1 MQRVL
6 ALIIIVVSASM
17 SGCFPN
23 TTGVH
28 FYNEKEKAYEFGRPS
43 EQVGATGEI
52 TYCAA
57 GWQYQIAPR
66 RKQALA
72 EIAQACAG
80 RYTIRGEGDGSIDA
94 PHLGQVS
101 LASGCNKA
109 RIIWFQCDDDKGKK

>member
-1 MQRVL
+1 MRSMRS
-6 ALIIIVVSASM
+6 LIMIAVSASL

-28 FYNEKEKAYEFGRPS
+28 LYSEKEKAYEWGRPS

-66 RKQALA
+66 RNQALA
-72 EIAQACAG
+72 EIAQACSG
-80 RYTIRGEGDGSIDA
+80 QYTIRGEGDGSIDG
-94 PHLGQVS
+94 PHLGQVP

-109 RIIWFQCDDDKGKK
+109 RIIWFQCNDDKRKK

>member
-1 MQRVL
+1 MRSMFS
-6 ALIIIVVSASM
+6 IIIIAVGVSM

-28 FYNEKEKAYEFGRPS
+28 LYSEKEKADALGRPS

-57 GWQYQIAPR
+57 GWAYQIAPR

-80 RYTIRGEGDGSIDA
+80 KYTIRGEGDGSIDG
-94 PHLGQVS
+94 PHLRHVA
-101 LASGCNKA
+101 LAPGCNKA
-109 RIIWFQCDDDKGKK
+109 RIIWFQCDEDKGKK

>member
-1 MQRVL
+1 MRSMFS
-6 ALIIIVVSASM
+6 LIIIGIAVSI

-28 FYNEKEKAYEFGRPS
+28 LYSEKEKADALGRPS

-52 TYCAA
+52 TYCAS
-57 GWQYQIAPR
+57 GWAYQIAPR

-80 RYTIRGEGDGSIDA
+80 KYTIRGEGDGSIDGL
-94 PHLGQVS
+94 HLRHIS
-101 LASGCNKA
+101 LAPGCNKA
-109 RIIWFQCDDDKGKK
+109 RIIWFQCDDEKGKK